1 MDDISLSKRR
11 EREREREKR
20 WTWEPTSLTLSRN
33 WEKKAKKK
41 NREENPKYQRR
52 IRILPRRPD
61 FPPFS
66 LLKVPQIPKKLH
78 GVILLKNK
86 IFSTTQIFLHSPL
99 LVTTKPNTTIT
110 ITTLEK
116 EKERERERE
125 ERERV
130 ENSSTLVVVVKIFSS
145 LDLRVIFYARGNC
158 EFFTPPFSGEN
169 ITPMWNFIHLL

>member
-1 MDDISLSKRR
+1 MKSARERSLDFWMISLSLEAER
-11 EREREREKR
+11 ERERERER
-20 WTWEPTSLTLSRN
+20 ENVGIGNPRHSLSSRN

-41 NREENPKYQRR
+41 IERKTLNIRKT
-52 IRILPRRPD
+52 IRIL
-61 FPPFS
+61 
-66 LLKVPQIPKKLH
+66 Q
-78 GVILLKNK
+78 K
-86 IFSTTQIFLHSPL
+86 IKYFRQHKSSFTACPL
-99 LVTTKPNTTIT
+99 FVTTKPNTTIT

-130 ENSSTLVVVVKIFSS
+130 ENSSTLVVVVKVFSS

-169 ITPMWNFIHLL
+169 ITPTWNFIHLL

>member
-1 MDDISLSKRR
+1 MISLSRSGER

-20 WTWEPTSLTLSRN
+20 WNWEPTSLTLSRN
-33 WEKKAKKK
+33 WEKKAK
-41 NREENPKYQRR
+41 
-52 IRILPRRPD
+52 RILPRRPD